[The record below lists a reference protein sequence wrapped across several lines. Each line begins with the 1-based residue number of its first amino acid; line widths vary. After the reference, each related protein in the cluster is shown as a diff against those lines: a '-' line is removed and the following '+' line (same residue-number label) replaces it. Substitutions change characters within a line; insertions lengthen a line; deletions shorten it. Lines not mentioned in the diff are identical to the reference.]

1 VNNKQRTEE
10 KLTQKTTIQTY
21 IFGRGSCIEQ
31 DVLVVTGVD
40 LRFSGKPVGQIEQE
54 IYKAIVRYI
63 SGQNQLKN
71 NHLATSI

>member
-1 VNNKQRTEE
+1 
-10 KLTQKTTIQTY
+10 LTQKTTFQTY

-54 IYKAIVRYI
+54 IYMAIV
-63 SGQNQLKN
+63 
-71 NHLATSI
+71 